1 MVNLVEMERFQRCL
15 IRMQKL
21 KRHHS
26 VSEGS
31 VKESYHTINNVNL
44 CAERYAPLFDFP
56 WPKSQ
61 SFCVAPPELSFHLGF
76 TGVSVPCV
84 FHVVKS
90 FHEIPGISRPIGKSA
105 SSMMIAEQDP
115 WSKFLNSTYKSK
127 RSRIASLTA
136 FNCSGESFPSLRCRA
151 L

>member
-1 MVNLVEMERFQRCL
+1 MVNLVEMKCFQRCL

-56 WPKSQ
+56 RPKSQ
-61 SFCVAPPELSFHLGF
+61 SFCVAPPEPVISFTAF
-76 TGVSVPCV
+76 ARVSVPCV
-84 FHVVKS
+84 FVPCVCPSSRTLQLPQTRDGNIQLNHYVFNLAWVK
-90 FHEIPGISRPIGKSA
+90 A
-105 SSMMIAEQDP
+105 
-115 WSKFLNSTYKSK
+115 
-127 RSRIASLTA
+127 
-136 FNCSGESFPSLRCRA
+136 PSPA
-151 L
+151 PQK